1 MASPARP
8 GPPLRRAGLEAR
20 GLWTAQARRPRR
32 PAERLALQP
41 ARFGCREATRGC
53 IRRHPKLN
61 PRWGSNPRVSYCLAD
76 GYRHGKPRRW
86 SVRRRPNRWP
96 TRCIAH

>member
-32 PAERLALQP
+32 PAERLALQR

-53 IRRHPKLN
+53 IRRHP
-61 PRWGSNPRVSYCLAD
+61 
-76 GYRHGKPRRW
+76 
-86 SVRRRPNRWP
+86 
-96 TRCIAH
+96 